1 MSRCGSKFG
10 ADKRGKGSNRQMA
23 WPKQR
28 KQETRRRIVAAAAE
42 AFRQRGIESV
52 GVDEVMARA
61 GLTHG
66 GFYAHFGSK
75 EELVADAMAH
85 AAAEVGRIFDTP
97 AGAGEPDAPDP
108 GIMDV
113 AKFYLSTQHWAH
125 PEHGCPVAALGP
137 ELSRSAGSTRRKVAV
152 ELRGRIKK
160 LLARTSPSLSPQARQ
175 AQASGALACMV
186 GGMIVARTMQG
197 KEGAEFLADCR
208 RFLETSLEAR

>member
-1 MSRCGSKFG
+1 
-10 ADKRGKGSNRQMA
+10 MA

-28 KQETRRRIVAAAAE
+28 KQETRRRIVAAAAD
-42 AFRQRGIESV
+42 AFRRRGIESV
-52 GVDEVMARA
+52 GVDEVMAGA

-66 GFYAHFGSK
+66 GFYAHFSSK
-75 EELVADAMAH
+75 DELVADAMAH
-85 AAAEVGRIFDTP
+85 AAAEVGRIFDVP
-97 AGAGEPDAPDP
+97 AGAEKLEAPQAPGKSHAPASSEKPGSAEP

-113 AKFYLSTQHWAH
+113 AKFYLSTQHYAH
-125 PEHGCPVAALGP
+125 PEHGCPVAALGT
-137 ELSRSAGSTRRKVAV
+137 ELSRSTGGVRRKVVA

-160 LLARTSPSLSPQARQ
+160 LFARTSPSLPPQTRK

-208 RFLETSLEAR
+208 RFLESAIEQR